1 MNKREWASF
10 FGKKSIPIETE
21 TEQPPD
27 TNLNLSQWMP
37 YEFEETTRQWL
48 HTEEIPEATLFIPS
62 THILEWIPSKSIVM
76 IRRGVL
82 CLEEGESVILN
93 QKWGVISLFYPYKQ
107 IASVGIG
114 HALLRGRFTL
124 QSAGNAPPFEIILP
138 WYQLNNFRAAARM
151 ITTKIAE

>member
-1 MNKREWASF
+1 MNKRDLASF
-10 FGKKSIPIETE
+10 FGKKTIPIETE

-27 TNLNLSQWMP
+27 LNLNLSQWMP

-48 HTEEIPEATLFIPS
+48 PPEETPEATLFIPS
-62 THILEWIPSKSIVM
+62 TRILEWIPSKALVIM
-76 IRRGVL
+76 RKGVL

-93 QKWGVISLFYPYKQ
+93 QKWGVKSLFYPYRQ

-114 HALLRGRFTL
+114 HALLRGRFIL
-124 QSAGNAPPFEIILP
+124 QSSGNAPPFEIILP

-151 ITTKIAE
+151 ITDKIAE